1 MNIGII
7 IHSKTG
13 FTLGFGQRIASK
25 LREQGHTVDVITLK
39 TDGPVQPRSTD
50 VVINNIPDCQPFD
63 ALLVGGP
70 VWAFAASPVILACI
84 KALRGISGKKILP
97 FVTMGSPFPFMGGT
111 QAIAQIS
118 SALTSAG
125 ATVLPGT
132 IIPKLFR
139 NVTQLMDTAASAIPA
154 SFA

>member
-7 IHSKTG
+7 IHSQTG
-13 FTLGFGQRIASK
+13 STLNFGNLSASK
-25 LREQGHTVDVITLK
+25 LRESGHTVEVIELK
-39 TDGPVQPRSTD
+39 TDGPVKPRAAQ
-50 VVINNIPDCQPFD
+50 VVITNMPDCQQFD

-84 KALRGISGKKILP
+84 KTLQGISGKKVLP

-111 QAIAQIS
+111 QAIAQMS

-139 NVTQLMDTAASAIPA
+139 NATRLMDTAAAAIPA
-154 SFA
+154 LFA

>member
-13 FTLGFGQRIASK
+13 STLGFGQQIASK
-25 LREQGHTVDVITLK
+25 LRERGHTVEVIELK
-39 TDGPVQPRSTD
+39 TDGPVQPRATN
-50 VVINNIPDCQPFD
+50 VVITNIPDCQPFD
-63 ALLVGGP
+63 ALLVGAP
-70 VWAFAASPVILACI
+70 VWAFAASPVIIACI
-84 KALRGISGKKILP
+84 KALQGIAGKKVLP

-111 QAIAQIS
+111 QAITQMS

-139 NVTQLMDTAASAIPA
+139 NTTQLMDTAASAIPA